1 MAYLCEAFDEATKV
15 CQQWTEYTP
24 IIPELT
30 NEQIGQ
36 VWAWFI
42 VAMLISWAFK
52 KLIHLFGVW

>member
-1 MAYLCEAFDEATKV
+1 MAYLCEVVRKATNV

-30 NEQIGQ
+30 NDQIGQ

-42 VAMLISWAFK
+42 TAMLISWAFK